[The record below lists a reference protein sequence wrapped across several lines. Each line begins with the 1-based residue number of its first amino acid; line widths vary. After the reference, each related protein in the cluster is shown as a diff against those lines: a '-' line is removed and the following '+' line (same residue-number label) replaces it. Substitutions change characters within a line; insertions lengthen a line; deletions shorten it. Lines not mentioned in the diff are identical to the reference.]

1 MKRIRKIEIENS
13 RAYYDRQE
21 FILNKGENLL
31 LYGENGS
38 GKSSLFKSI
47 NDFIQ
52 SFYCHVNY
60 TQNRYKTADADGG
73 VLLSIG
79 DYDQKNQQ
87 FSNVVD
93 YRFGMGVDNTQVDNT
108 GFMKALAVT
117 RGFLTVLS
125 FNFGVV

>member
-1 MKRIRKIEIENS
+1 MKKIKKIEIENS
-13 RAYYDRQE
+13 RAYYDQLE
-21 FILNKGENLL
+21 FLFENGENLL

-60 TQNRYKTADADGG
+60 TQNRYKASGSDGG
-73 VLLSIG
+73 VTLSIG
-79 DYDQKNQQ
+79 DYDQTNQQ

-93 YRFGMGVDNTQVDNT
+93 YHFGLGVDNTQVENT
-108 GFMKALAVT
+108 GFMKTLAIVT
-117 RGFLTVLS
+117 C
-125 FNFGVV
+125 